1 MSHMMVWAINLFV
14 LSIGIFVVGMIKP
27 TWIFFWMKN
36 PSRIQIQLLAGAL
49 FMGGAVMFGESNLA
63 KQQEMAELKLERSEV
78 IMETP
83 SIITD
88 VDK

>member
-1 MSHMMVWAINLFV
+1 MSHMMIWAINLFV
-14 LSIGIFVVGMIKP
+14 LSIGILVAGMIKP
-27 TWIFFWMKN
+27 KWVLFWMKN

-49 FMGGAVMFGESNLA
+49 FMGGAVLFGEANLA

-78 IMETP
+78 VIETP
-83 SIITD
+83 TIITE